1 MPSAQDS
8 PAARG
13 ASGRGRATLGLTND
27 DETAW
32 GMNPTSKDSDGDD
45 IDDCTE
51 ACPENDGSCFDGSVC
66 TVKTP
71 ANTDHDDT
79 IDALDSDSDDDGKGD
94 SLEAGDDDLST
105 PPVDS
110 DEDGVPDYREADA
123 TGSSGGLAGNGGT
136 GDQDLGGGCA
146 CRTNVVQK
154 NMTGG
159 SMVVGALGLLAL
171 RRRRRRG

>member
-71 ANTDHDDT
+71 ANTDNDDT
-79 IDALDSDSDDDGKGD
+79 IDALDSDSDDDAPG
-94 SLEAGDDDLST
+94 
-105 PPVDS
+105 
-110 DEDGVPDYREADA
+110 R
-123 TGSSGGLAGNGGT
+123 
-136 GDQDLGGGCA
+136 
-146 CRTNVVQK
+146 
-154 NMTGG
+154 
-159 SMVVGALGLLAL
+159 
-171 RRRRRRG
+171 